1 MASRG
6 SSSRQADPGKADLSA
21 VTQPKISGSNALMRG
36 ILAFFV
42 KIVLLLLMVLAIQF
56 VLSYGYDFGHRIFY
70 SEAMSEP
77 PGRDVIFT
85 VESGE
90 STSSVAD
97 RLLAEGLIS
106 DTLIYKIQVRFYKKI
121 IIPGVY
127 TLNTSMTSKEILQK
141 LDDGP

>member
-6 SSSRQADPGKADLSA
+6 SSGRQANPAKAQLSA
-21 VTQPKISGSNALMRG
+21 VTQPKISGPNALLKG
-36 ILAFFV
+36 VLAFFI
-42 KIVLLLLMVLAIQF
+42 KIFLFLLMILAVQF
-56 VLSYGYDFGHRIFY
+56 VISYGYDFGHRIFY

-106 DTLIYKIQVRFYKKI
+106 DTLIYRIQVRFYRKI